1 MGAKI
6 SRENAEHENRPG
18 NPWSKTETKTA
29 VEENLGEGWGS
40 EGPGGGGLE
49 EKGGEDRREGQG
61 VPREDGETRQT
72 KVCKE
77 PEGSAFKIE
86 RGHNINLF
94 RNSRKISKYMT
105 CVII

>member
-61 VPREDGETRQT
+61 VPWEDGETRQT

-77 PEGSAFKIE
+77 PEGSAFKI
-86 RGHNINLF
+86 
-94 RNSRKISKYMT
+94 
-105 CVII
+105 

>member
-1 MGAKI
+1 MGAKN

-72 KVCKE
+72 KVC
-77 PEGSAFKIE
+77 
-86 RGHNINLF
+86 NINLF

>member
-1 MGAKI
+1 MGAKN

-61 VPREDGETRQT
+61 VPREDGKTRQT

-77 PEGSAFKIE
+77 PEGSAFKI
-86 RGHNINLF
+86 
-94 RNSRKISKYMT
+94 
-105 CVII
+105 